1 MRQAL
6 FRIVKQEA
14 FRPGP
19 LGILINPFYIIRK
32 GLYDAIRRVA
42 PAITGRVLD
51 FGCGSKPYE
60 DAFINASEYVG
71 VDLAVSGHKHYD
83 SKVDV
88 YYDGRT
94 LPFDDA
100 SFDAVVAF
108 EVFEHLFNLEEML
121 NEIRRVIRPGGKL
134 FFTVPFVWDEHEVP
148 YDFGRYTSF
157 GICAVLERN
166 GFANVQVNKTTTYY
180 QAVSQLRIAYVF
192 QHVLPDNPVLKRLLA
207 MFLIAPM
214 TAKTVVMN
222 KLLPKS
228 YDCFC
233 NMAVLCERND
243 ATPPSAAKPTPAI
256 ADRAQ

>member
-1 MRQAL
+1 M
-6 FRIVKQEA
+6 RIVKREA

-32 GLYDAIRRVA
+32 GLYDAICRVA
-42 PAITGRVLD
+42 PTITGRVLD
-51 FGCGSKPYE
+51 FGCGAKPYE
-60 DAFINASEYVG
+60 SAFVNADEYIG

-100 SFDAVVAF
+100 AFDAVVAF

-121 NEIRRVIRPGGKL
+121 REIRRVIRPGGKL
-134 FFTVPFVWDEHEVP
+134 FFTVPFVWDEHEIP

-157 GICAVLERN
+157 GIRAVLERN
-166 GFANVQVNKTTTYY
+166 GFAGVRVDKTTNYY

-192 QHVLPDNPVLKRLLA
+192 QHVLPANPVLKRVLA
-207 MFLIAPM
+207 MLVVAPM
-214 TAKTVVMN
+214 TAMTVALNMIM
-222 KLLPKS
+222 PKS
-228 YDCFC
+228 HNCFC
-233 NMAVLCERND
+233 HMAILCERSED
-243 ATPPSAAKPTPAI
+243 VPVSPGA
-256 ADRAQ
+256 